1 MLPFQDNSSSASEK
15 APDQRLSLMPLAEY
29 SRLDV
34 NLITL
39 DCISKALGEAPLFED
54 ASLGIDSGEKIGF
67 VGRNGRGKSTFL
79 RILEGSLEPDSGIV
93 ARKRELSVSLL
104 EQRPSFGAG
113 DTLADF
119 LYGGS
124 STLVALSRRR
134 FLAEAAGE
142 SRGADFDR
150 LEAAIDGAGGHD
162 LERAYASLC
171 TELGLS
177 DASARMAEM
186 SGGMV
191 KKAAIARAL
200 APRADLLLLDEP
212 TNHLDIEAIEW
223 LEKRL
228 LQYSGGFVLVTHDR
242 WFLDAAC
249 SSIMEIDR
257 GAIYKYSGSY
267 SDYLAR
273 RIERAASLEKAESR
287 RVTNLKREL
296 AWLMRGAQAR
306 ATKSERRKDM
316 IRGMQ
321 AEALVRETGMEGF
334 SSSARRLGKKILV
347 LKGVAK
353 AYGAHIVLAPFSRDF
368 KAGERVGVIGPNG
381 SGKTT
386 FLDLVSGRLEPD
398 AGSIERGEN
407 THFAYFDQTGAS
419 IDMSLSIAAYIREK
433 AERIAMADGSVLNPE
448 QLLERFLFPRAM
460 HELPLSRLSGG
471 ELRRV
476 QLVRL
481 LADSPNFLLLD
492 EPTNDLD
499 IDTIELLEDY
509 LVDFPGCVL
518 AVSHDRAFLDGLSDY
533 LIVLDGSGG
542 AREFVGR
549 YADYRAFA
557 ETAAEEKAPKRR
569 EAVEQGAA
577 PLPARERKGLSYA
590 ERKELAS
597 ILEEISSL
605 EEEKYSLEASF
616 SLPSAKP
623 MDREK
628 SNRRYAE
635 LETLIDARTA
645 RWEALASRE

>member
-1 MLPFQDNSSSASEK
+1 MR
-15 APDQRLSLMPLAEY
+15 RLSLRPFARY
-29 SRLDV
+29 SRIDV

-39 DCISKALGEAPLFED
+39 DRISKALGEAPLFEGV
-54 ASLGIDSGEKIGF
+54 SLGIDMGEKIGF

-93 ARKRELSVSLL
+93 ARKRGLTVSLL
-104 EQRPSFGAG
+104 EQRPSVGAG
-113 DTLADF
+113 ETLADF
-119 LYGGS
+119 LYGGR
-124 STLVALSRRR
+124 STLVA
-134 FLAEAAGE
+134 AGIEAACEEG
-142 SRGADFDR
+142 R
-150 LEAAIDGAGGHD
+150 D
-162 LERAYASLC
+162 LERAYASIC
-171 TELGLS
+171 TELGLA
-177 DASARMAEM
+177 DPAAPMAEM

-200 APRADLLLLDEP
+200 APRAELLLLDEP

-228 LQYSGGFVLVTHDR
+228 LQYQGGFVLVTHDR

-249 SSIMEIDR
+249 SSIMEIDSS
-257 GAIYKYSGSY
+257 AVFKYAGSY
-267 SDYLAR
+267 SDYLER
-273 RIERAASLEKAESR
+273 RIERTAALEKAESR

-296 AWLMRGAQAR
+296 AWLMRGARAR

-321 AEALVRETGMEGF
+321 ADALVRETGMEGF

-347 LKGVAK
+347 LKGVSK
-353 AYGAHIVLAPFSRDF
+353 AYGAHTVLAPFSRNF
-368 KAGERVGVIGPNG
+368 KAGERVGIVGPNG

-386 FLDLVSGRLEPD
+386 FLDLVSGRIDPD
-398 AGSIERGEN
+398 AGKIERGEN
-407 THFAYFDQTGAS
+407 THFAYFDQMAVS
-419 IDMSLSIAAYIREK
+419 LDLSLSIAGYIREK
-433 AERIAMADGSVLNPE
+433 AERIAMADGSVLGPE

-509 LVDFPGCVL
+509 LSDFPGCVL
-518 AVSHDRAFLDGLSDY
+518 AVSHDRAFLDGLADF
-533 LIVLDGSGG
+533 LIVLDGKGG
-542 AREFVGR
+542 AREYVGR

-557 ETAAEEKAPKRR
+557 AEAAEEAPKTLEPKRR
-569 EAVEQGAA
+569 AA
-577 PLPARERKGLSYA
+577 AAEPASPSRAREKKGLSYA
-590 ERKELAS
+590 ERKELAG
-597 ILEEISSL
+597 LLDEISTL
-605 EEEKYSLEASF
+605 EEEKTSLEALF
-616 SLPSAKP
+616 SSPSPKADIK
-623 MDREK
+623 E

-635 LETLIDARTA
+635 LIGLVEERTI
-645 RWEALASRE
+645 RWEELSAREG